1 MARGS
6 TETSR
11 VYALIRTERLSGTGT
26 TDEVEV
32 CAHLRESRI
41 YKRKASSNPMNQES
55 KPFQKVVVAYDD
67 SPTAR
72 DALNAGINL
81 QASWRA
87 LANNHCY

>member
-1 MARGS
+1 
-6 TETSR
+6 
-11 VYALIRTERLSGTGT
+11 
-26 TDEVEV
+26 
-32 CAHLRESRI
+32 
-41 YKRKASSNPMNQES
+41 MNQES